1 MGGKKKLS
9 LSQMEKLQARR
20 ERERRAALAA
30 REKKTSSIFVPEVND
45 EVLNELK
52 KMKVL
57 TPYNVASRFD
67 LRVSVAKDFLE
78 ELHKKGLIEFV
89 SKSRKIKVYKVAA

>member
-30 REKKTSSIFVPEVND
+30 REKKSSSIFVPEVND

>member
-9 LSQMEKLQARR
+9 LSQMEKLRARR
-20 ERERRAALAA
+20 ERERRTALAA
-30 REKKTSSIFVPEVND
+30 REKKSSSIFVPEVND

>member
-30 REKKTSSIFVPEVND
+30 REKKSSSIFMPEVND